1 MNRLQYQ
8 IQTGEYIACLSTS
21 ANNSTNWTDLTSASF
36 VDSSTGSV
44 LAADLAFG
52 DITVYNPGLTDAFI
66 KLRARTIAGDPTTNE
81 LRVLAGGALSFSAL
95 GLRAGST
102 DTISYKKGAAG
113 DDLFFTCS
121 FFRSAV

>member
-52 DITVYNPGLTDAFI
+52 DITVYNPGLADAFI